1 MDDEPPTAM
10 VMSSSSAA
18 AAAVSR
24 QTRRIAAETRLDIMY
39 SYELGG
45 RGVESYLRYGIIQDI
60 FVVILYDTTSDEKEP
75 FSNISQSLKVP

>member
-10 VMSSSSAA
+10 VMSSSSA

-24 QTRRIAAETRLDIMY
+24 QTRRIAAETRLDIMLH
-39 SYELGG
+39 ELGG